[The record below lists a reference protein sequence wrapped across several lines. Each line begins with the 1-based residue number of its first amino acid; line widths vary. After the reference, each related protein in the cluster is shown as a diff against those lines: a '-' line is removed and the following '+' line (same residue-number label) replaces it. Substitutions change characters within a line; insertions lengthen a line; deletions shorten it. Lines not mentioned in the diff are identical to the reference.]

1 MQNCFLFFISP
12 KVTKNIGLFRQKAS
26 NRSFFFLLAA
36 LMGGLLHMTIKFMVG
51 NVYGG
56 FLNWYWFKP
65 STFKKVF

>member
-12 KVTKNIGLFRQKAS
+12 KVAKNIGLFRQKKHLIEGV
-26 NRSFFFLLAA
+26 FFLLVA

-65 STFKKVF
+65 STL